1 LYLEGAKWD
10 DEKQCLKEPDVM
22 ELTCMMPLLHF
33 KPIQKR
39 AKPPSNVYVCPAYYY
54 PTRQGTISKDSFML
68 NIDLKCGEYP

>member
-1 LYLEGAKWD
+1 
-10 DEKQCLKEPDVM
+10 M